1 MSMANL
7 RYNDDMGKS
16 TTRAYRRQYSA
27 ELRASMAKCS
37 NSYRSRGR
45 KFGLTVSV
53 CLGVAIIV
61 GAVGLMCWNN
71 IEPEAIAKSSSTTD
85 GSVTSQPKPVELGV
99 TKSRTIIPYSTT
111 IGFIGDSLTFGCCN
125 DSTPAPT
132 IEVASLGDNY
142 RAINRGVNGSTTSD
156 WRNKLLDSAIDEF
169 VANDVEIVQIML
181 GTNDIAQGI
190 PINEIIDNLRNII
203 DQLRDNGVKIFIIN
217 KIPYSLHRDDLT
229 VRQYNVALDELPNG
243 SDIFMGD
250 DQSYQYFREHQ
261 DQLYDGLHMNQDGYI
276 KLAELWSDAFRR
288 IVVEPSQTATSLS
301 NNAFHLDSDDVIKYQ
316 IDKPSRWF
324 VAGLN
329 GQSGVL
335 IDDQF
340 ISPEGYSVISAG
352 DKTLIE
358 LRSDYLN
365 KLSVGEHS
373 LAVWFADGVSFTESF
388 AVVKE

>member
-1 MSMANL
+1 M
-7 RYNDDMGKS
+7 
-16 TTRAYRRQYSA
+16 
-27 ELRASMAKCS
+27 
-37 NSYRSRGR
+37 
-45 KFGLTVSV
+45 
-53 CLGVAIIV
+53 
-61 GAVGLMCWNN
+61 
-71 IEPEAIAKSSSTTD
+71 
-85 GSVTSQPKPVELGV
+85 
-99 TKSRTIIPYSTT
+99 
-111 IGFIGDSLTFGCCN
+111 
-125 DSTPAPT
+125 
-132 IEVASLGDNY
+132 ASLGDNY

-190 PINEIIDNLRNII
+190 PIDEIIDNLRNII
-203 DQLRDNGVKIFIIN
+203 DRLRDNGVKIFIIN

-243 SDIFMGD
+243 SDIFVGD

-301 NNAFHLDSDDVIKYQ
+301 NNAYHLDSDDAIKYQ

-340 ISPEGYSVISAG
+340 ISPESYSVISAG

-358 LRSDYLN
+358 LRSNYLN
-365 KLSVGEHS
+365 TLSVGEHS
-373 LAVWFADGVSFTESF
+373 LAVRFADGVSFAESF
-388 AVVKE
+388 VVVKE